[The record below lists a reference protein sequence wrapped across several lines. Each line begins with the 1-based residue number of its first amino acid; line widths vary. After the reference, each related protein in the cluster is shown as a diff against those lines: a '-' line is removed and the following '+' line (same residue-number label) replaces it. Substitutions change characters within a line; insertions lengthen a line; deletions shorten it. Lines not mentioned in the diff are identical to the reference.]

1 MKYFREGGR
10 LFLALLSAAILNEGV
25 NAEPTNWQI
34 DPEHFS
40 VAFEAEHIGYQM
52 QLGFFLEARGQF
64 RFNSDTGELFSG
76 RVEVEADSIFTNNED
91 RDDHLRGRDFL
102 NSRRHP
108 VVVFETNEF
117 LSNEDWSEG
126 KLHGDLTLLG
136 VTLPIV
142 LDISVNKQDKY
153 PFGHRKETIGIS
165 ATTIIKR
172 SQWGME
178 YALSNDMV
186 GDSVKLRFEFEAIQQ

>member
-1 MKYFREGGR
+1 MKYLREGGR

-172 SQWGME
+172 SQWGMG
-178 YALSNDMV
+178 YGLSNDMV

>member
-1 MKYFREGGR
+1 MKYLREGGR

-165 ATTIIKR
+165 ASTVIER
-172 SQWGME
+172 SKWGMD
-178 YALSNDMV
+178 YGVSNDMV
-186 GDSVKLRFEFEAIQQ
+186 GDKVMLRFEFEAVQE